1 LPDRDL
7 PRIMVLMP
15 PLPLPNLTIRPALP
29 ADATAISTLATL
41 DSSTTPPGPLLLAF
55 ESGTLRA
62 ALSLST
68 GASVA
73 DPFTPTTHLLA
84 LLHRA
89 ASRRTAPPRW
99 SSRPR
104 LALRTG

>member
-1 LPDRDL
+1 
-7 PRIMVLMP
+7 MT
-15 PLPLPNLTIRPALP
+15 PLPLPNITLRPALP
-29 ADATAISTLATL
+29 ADDEAIHTLATL
-41 DSSTTPPGPLLLAF
+41 DSSTRPSGPLLLAF

-62 ALSLST
+62 ALSLTDGTSI
-68 GASVA
+68 A
-73 DPFTPTTHLLA
+73 DPFAPTTHLLT